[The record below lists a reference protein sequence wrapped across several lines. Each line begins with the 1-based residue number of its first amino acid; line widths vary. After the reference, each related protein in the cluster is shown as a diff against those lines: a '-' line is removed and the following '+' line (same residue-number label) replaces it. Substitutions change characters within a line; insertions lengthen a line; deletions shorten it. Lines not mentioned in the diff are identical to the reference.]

1 MTSRGRVRK
10 KYTVDRSCGPLVLCA
25 ELLLKR
31 LIQHCWPCDY
41 EAYRP
46 PGDTVESAFFGPLK
60 GRKLGPDFF
69 DAFEI
74 AVRVLS
80 SETGARI
87 GYTEGRIWLEGPH
100 YIGTDGYP
108 RYGVPKK
115 HRQEESDLGIIIRQS
130 GPVRDAILH
139 CAAVPSDWHK
149 GHTAQS
155 AVDEVRRWHRR
166 KGWADIGYHYVIV
179 PDGSYALGRDLERDG
194 AHCSGH
200 NAGTLGI
207 LLVERQR
214 IERIGKFEQYF
225 TVEQKATVKRLLA
238 RHQIVNVTGHNVYA
252 NKLCPGF
259 YVRTSDWVQPNML
272 PNK

>member
-10 KYTVDRSCGPLVLCA
+10 KYTVDRSRGPLVLCA

-31 LIQHCWPCDY
+31 LIQHCWPCEY

-46 PGDTVESAFFGPLK
+46 AGDTVESAFFGPLK

-69 DAFEI
+69 DAFAI

-87 GYTEGRIWLEGPH
+87 AYSDGQIWLEGPH
-100 YIGTDGYP
+100 YIGSDGYP
-108 RYGVPKK
+108 RYGVRKK
-115 HRQEESDLGIIIRQS
+115 HRQQESDMGIIMRHS
-130 GPVRDAILH
+130 GPVRHAILH

-149 GHTAQS
+149 AHTAHS
-155 AVDEVRRWHRR
+155 AVAEVRRWH
-166 KGWADIGYHYVIV
+166 KAQGWADIGYHYVV
-179 PDGSYALGRDLERDG
+179 MPDGSYALGRDLERHG
-194 AHCSGH
+194 AHVSGH

-207 LLVERQR
+207 LLIENER
-214 IERIGKFEQYF
+214 IERIGKFEDHF
-225 TVEQKATVKRLLA
+225 TSEQKATVKRLLA
-238 RHQIVNVTGHNVYA
+238 RHQIVHVTGHNDHA

-259 YVRTSDWVQPNML
+259 RVRPSDFL
-272 PNK
+272 